1 MIRIWLTGLLGLA
14 GLVNATYLTV
24 QHYREGI
31 VPCSLHGCETVLSS
45 KYAEVHG
52 IPVSLFGILFYVT
65 LLLLIAA
72 GDRYRKLVR
81 ILIALGLVF
90 GAYLLYIMLVK
101 IDALCQYCLFND
113 TVLVLLAFVQYFP
126 RRSNTKNVHED
137 QS

>member
-45 KYAEVHG
+45 KYAVVYRL
-52 IPVSLFGILFYVT
+52 PVSLFGVLFFVA

-72 GDRYRKLVR
+72 GDRYRRLVR

-90 GAYLLYIMLVK
+90 GAYLLYIMLAK
-101 IDALCQYCLFND
+101 IQALCQYCLFND
-113 TVLVLLAFVQYFP
+113 SVLILLAFVQYFP
-126 RRSNTKNVHED
+126 RRSNSKTVQED
-137 QS
+137 RS